1 MKIIKLEKMPKF
13 EWRSPL
19 VPPETEEDAQV
30 WAKERGVDV
39 LYYYERH
46 GKRLYLVRDNEIH

>member
-19 VPPETEEDAQV
+19 VPPESEEDAQD
-30 WAKERGVDV
+30 WAKGRGVDV

-46 GKRLYLVRDNEIH
+46 GKRLWLVEASKT